1 MPRSH
6 AAPSVDELL
15 TKLREFVARETS
27 KPPASPARAVPNTDL
42 HATPV
47 AATPPPTSKLAAA
60 KASVAPAAP
69 LPPPSPA
76 PEERVGTTVYMTPPL
91 TDYQEPDFAAEAI
104 STLPPE
110 EQPQPVAVPPA
121 RTAPAMRM
129 PPTLPPPPALS
140 TPSLA
145 PSRSAS
151 NLLASAPPPPLSVTP
166 PASAAGPPAAPSPT
180 TAPPSFETVM
190 LTRQQQS
197 ATVYFQ
203 IPPVGLTNPASIT
216 PVLDHTPAAPP
227 QPLSSSSALSSS
239 STSSRSSLDA
249 SRGTVVYTTPPVSD
263 SDGDRGTVM
272 FSSPPSLAAEAGE
285 SLSSLLESL
294 STDPTMT
301 NAAPAADAPHPP
313 PRIEVGKARS
323 GAVVQDQHTSLPPTP
338 MEPSDPQFGLYQ
350 RLKQELQ
357 SEMMLNQEIMREEMR
372 LEVEMRLA
380 EFLKLMYQE
389 IATRERRNK
398 QLEAEIATLKARLD
412 GR

>member
-1 MPRSH
+1 M
-6 AAPSVDELL
+6 L

-27 KPPASPARAVPNTDL
+27 KPPASPARAIPSNDI
-42 HATPV
+42 HAAPV
-47 AATPPPTSKLAAA
+47 AATPPPTSKLAAV
-60 KASVAPAAP
+60 KASAAPAAP
-69 LPPPSPA
+69 LPQPSPA
-76 PEERVGTTVYMTPPL
+76 APDERVGTTVYMTPPL
-91 TDYQEPDFAAEAI
+91 SDYQEPDFAAEAI

-110 EQPQPVAVPPA
+110 EQPAAAAAAAPTA
-121 RTAPAMRM
+121 RAAPSIRM
-129 PPTLPPPPALS
+129 PASLPPPPALSS

-151 NLLASAPPPPLSVTP
+151 NLLTAAPPPPLSVTP
-166 PASAAGPPAAPSPT
+166 PAPAAGPPAAPSPT

-203 IPPVGLTNPASIT
+203 IPPVGLTNPAAIT
-216 PVLDHTPAAPP
+216 PVLDHTPAAPA
-227 QPLSSSSALSSS
+227 QPLSSSAALSSS

-272 FSSPPSLAAEAGE
+272 FTNPPNLAAEAGE

-294 STDPTMT
+294 STDPSVT
-301 NAAPAADAPHPP
+301 NAAPAASDAPHPP

-350 RLKQELQ
+350 RIKQELQ
-357 SEMMLNQEIMREEMR
+357 SEMLLNQEIMREEMR
-372 LEVEMRLA
+372 LEVEMRLS
-380 EFLKLMYQE
+380 EFLKLMHQE